1 MDITKAKI
9 LITGGSSG
17 IGYDA
22 AKLLHEQGAQ
32 VVICGRHEET
42 ILQAAK
48 ELGVIGFKADV
59 ANETDVEQLFEF
71 AIKSMGGLNV
81 LINNAGIG
89 YFAPLTDTSVA
100 DFTKIWDVNVKG
112 AFLCGRAAARHF
124 TTQNTGNIINISSTA
139 GSKGFANGSAYVA
152 SKFALSG
159 LTECWRAEL
168 RKYNVRVMQVN
179 PSEVITDFG
188 NKLGNTPKDVERK
201 LKPSEISHVIANM
214 LSMGDVGFVTDT
226 TVWATNP

>member
-1 MDITKAKI
+1 MDITKAKV

-17 IGYDA
+17 IGYDT

-32 VVICGRHEET
+32 VVICGRHEEA
-42 ILQAAK
+42 IQQAAK

-59 ANETDVEQLFEF
+59 ANEADVEQLFEF
-71 AIKSMGGLNV
+71 AIKSMDGLNV
-81 LINNAGIG
+81 LVNNAGIG
-89 YFAPLTDTSVA
+89 YFAPLTETAVA
-100 DFTKIWDVNVKG
+100 DFTKIWEVNVKG
-112 AFLCGRAAARHF
+112 AFLCGKYAAKHF
-124 TTQNTGNIINISSTA
+124 VAQQTGNIINISSTA

-159 LTECWRAEL
+159 LTECWRMEL
-168 RKYNVRVMQVN
+168 RKHNVRVMQVN

-201 LKPSEISHVIANM
+201 LKPSEISHVIASM
-214 LSMGDVGFVTDT
+214 LSMNDVGFITDA

>member
-1 MDITKAKI
+1 MDITKAKV

-17 IGYDA
+17 IGYDT

-42 ILQAAK
+42 IQQAAK
-48 ELGVIGFKADV
+48 DLSVIGIKADV
-59 ANETDVEQLFEF
+59 SNETDVERLFEA
-71 AIKSMGGLNV
+71 AIKAMGGLNV
-81 LINNAGIG
+81 LVNNAGIG
-89 YFAPLTDTSVA
+89 YFAPLTDTAIA
-100 DFTKIWDVNVKG
+100 DFTKIWEVNVKG
-112 AFLCGRAAARHF
+112 AFLCGKHAAKHF
-124 TTQNTGNIINISSTA
+124 VAQQTGNIINISSTA

-159 LTECWRAEL
+159 LTECWRMEL
-168 RKYNVRVMQVN
+168 RKHNVRVMQVN

-188 NKLGNTPKDVERK
+188 NKLGATPKDVERK
-201 LKPSEISHVIANM
+201 LKPSEISHVIASM
-214 LSMGDVGFVTDT
+214 LSMNDVGFVTDT

>member
-17 IGYDA
+17 LGYDA
-22 AKLLHEQGAQ
+22 AKLLRQQGAQ
-32 VVICGRHEET
+32 VVICGRNEGT
-42 ILQAAK
+42 IQQAAK
-48 ELGVIGFKADV
+48 ELDVVGFKADV
-59 ANETDVEQLFEF
+59 ANEADVEQLFEF
-71 AIKSMGGLNV
+71 AINTMGGLNV

-89 YFAPLTDTSVA
+89 YFAPLTETTVEG
-100 DFTKIWDVNVKG
+100 FTNIWEINVKG
-112 AFLCGRAAARHF
+112 AFLCGKQAAKYF
-124 TTQNTGNIINISSTA
+124 VTQNTGNIINISSTA

-188 NKLGNTPKDVERK
+188 NKLGNVPKDVERK
-201 LKPSEISHVIANM
+201 LKPSEISHVISNM
-214 LSMGDVGFVTDT
+214 LSMNDVGFITDA

>member
-1 MDITKAKI
+1 MDITKAKV

-17 IGYDA
+17 IGYDT

-42 ILQAAK
+42 IQQAAR

-59 ANETDVEQLFEF
+59 ANEADVEQLFEF
-71 AIKSMGGLNV
+71 AIKSMDGLNV
-81 LINNAGIG
+81 LVNNAGIG
-89 YFAPLTDTSVA
+89 YFAPLTETAVA
-100 DFTKIWDVNVKG
+100 DFTKIWEVNVKG
-112 AFLCGRAAARHF
+112 AFLCGKHAAKHF
-124 TTQNTGNIINISSTA
+124 AAQQTGNIINISSTA

-159 LTECWRAEL
+159 LTECWRMEL
-168 RKYNVRVMQVN
+168 RKHNVRVMQVN

-201 LKPSEISHVIANM
+201 LKPSEISHVIASM
-214 LSMGDVGFVTDT
+214 LSMNDVGFITDA